1 MIKPVLKQI
10 SCMDLH
16 QIADSGQCFRMT
28 ELSDAPGRFS
38 VISQGHYLEIEQ
50 ISGRQKLEDRGS
62 DACSDFQDREDF
74 FRKETFAFYCEEEE
88 FPFWERYFDLAQDYS
103 AYICSVRK
111 RDAYLRRAS
120 QAGNG
125 IRILNQD
132 PWEMILTFVISQQK
146 TIPKIREAV
155 EALSRQF
162 GTRHTAVISQD
173 NQKKEVT
180 WHSFPTP
187 SQLAG
192 ISEETL
198 RSLKLGYRAKYIARL
213 CQDAAEERLNL
224 NVLQTMNYEEAM
236 TYLKGFYGIGEK
248 VANCICLFGLHHIEA
263 FPVDTWIEQILMQEY
278 YRKKKKKYDALPKSR
293 LYGEI
298 IHDYFGMYQGYAGV
312 MQQYI
317 FYYERAKRGKVK

>member
-1 MIKPVLKQI
+1 MIKPILKPFT
-10 SCMDLH
+10 CMDLR

-28 ELSDAPGRFS
+28 ELSDVPGRFS
-38 VISQGHYLEIEQ
+38 VISQERYLEIEQ
-50 ISGRQKLEDRGS
+50 LECDWKQTDETRFE
-62 DACSDFQDREDF
+62 A
-74 FRKETFAFYCEEEE
+74 KTFAFYCKEEELS
-88 FPFWERYFDLAQDYS
+88 FWERYFDLDQDYE
-103 AYICSVRK
+103 AYISSVRK
-111 RDAYLRRAS
+111 RDSYLQHAA
-120 QAGNG
+120 QAGSG

-146 TIPKIREAV
+146 IIPKIREAV

-162 GTRHTAVISQD
+162 GTEHRSAVLRGSQE
-173 NQKKEVT
+173 KEIT

-187 SQLAG
+187 SQLAEV
-192 ISEETL
+192 SEETL
-198 RSLKLGYRAKYIARL
+198 RALKLGYRAKYIVRL
-213 CQDAAEERLNL
+213 CQDAAGGWLNL
-224 NVLQTMNYEEAM
+224 DALKTMGYEEAM
-236 TYLKGFYGIGEK
+236 AYLKSFYGIGEK

-293 LYGEI
+293 LYSEI

-317 FYYERAKRGKVK
+317 FYYERVQRGKVR

>member
-1 MIKPVLKQI
+1 MIKPILKPFT
-10 SCMDLH
+10 CMDLR

-28 ELSDAPGRFS
+28 ELPDVPGRFS
-38 VISQGHYLEIEQ
+38 VISRGHYLEIEQ
-50 ISGRQKLEDRGS
+50 MEHGQEQTEE
-62 DACSDFQDREDF
+62 ACSRA
-74 FRKETFAFYCEEEE
+74 KTFAFYCEEREL
-88 FPFWERYFDLAQDYS
+88 PFWEKYFDLEQDYR
-103 AYICSVRK
+103 AYISSVRK
-111 RDAYLRRAS
+111 RDSYLQRAA
-120 QAGNG
+120 QAGSG

-162 GTRHTAVISQD
+162 GTEYKTVIPRNGQE
-173 NQKKEVT
+173 KEII

-187 SQLAG
+187 CQLAEAT
-192 ISEETL
+192 EETL

-213 CQDAAEERLNL
+213 CQDAAKGRLNL
-224 NVLQTMNYEEAM
+224 NTLKTMEYEEAM
-236 TYLKGFYGIGEK
+236 AYLKGFYGIGEK

-293 LYGEI
+293 LYSEI

-317 FYYERAKRGKVK
+317 FYYERMQRGKVK

>member
-1 MIKPVLKQI
+1 MIKPILKPFT
-10 SCMDLH
+10 CMDLR

-28 ELSDAPGRFS
+28 ELSDVPGRFS
-38 VISQGHYLEIEQ
+38 VISQERYLEIEQ
-50 ISGRQKLEDRGS
+50 LECDWKQTDETRFE
-62 DACSDFQDREDF
+62 A
-74 FRKETFAFYCEEEE
+74 KTFAFYCKEEELS
-88 FPFWERYFDLAQDYS
+88 FWERYFDLDQDYE
-103 AYICSVRK
+103 AYISSVRK
-111 RDAYLRRAS
+111 RDSYLQHAA
-120 QAGNG
+120 QAGSG

-155 EALSRQF
+155 EALSRRF
-162 GTRHTAVISQD
+162 GTEHKTAVLRGSQE
-173 NQKKEVT
+173 KEIT

-187 SQLAG
+187 GQLAEV
-192 ISEETL
+192 SEEML
-198 RSLKLGYRAKYIARL
+198 RALKLGYRAKYIARL
-213 CQDAAEERLNL
+213 CQDAAKGRLNL
-224 NVLQTMNYEEAM
+224 DALKTMGYEEAM
-236 TYLKGFYGIGEK
+236 AYLKSFYGIGEK

-293 LYGEI
+293 LYSEI

-317 FYYERAKRGKVK
+317 FYYERVQRGKVR

>member
-1 MIKPVLKQI
+1 MIKPILKQI
-10 SCMDLH
+10 PCMDLR

-38 VISQGHYLEIEQ
+38 VISRGRYLEIEQ
-50 ISGRQKLEDRGS
+50 LEQRQKRTEEIFS
-62 DACSDFQDREDF
+62 ES
-74 FRKETFAFYCEEEE
+74 KTFAFYCEEEE
-88 FPFWERYFDLAQDYS
+88 LPFWEEYFDLAQDYGACIS
-103 AYICSVRK
+103 SVRK
-111 RDAYLRRAS
+111 RDSYLQRAA
-120 QAGNG
+120 QAGSG

-162 GTRHTAVISQD
+162 GTEHAAVIPRGSQ
-173 NQKKEVT
+173 EEHVT
-180 WHSFPTP
+180 WYSFPIP
-187 SQLAG
+187 CQLAEA
-192 ISEETL
+192 SEETL

-213 CQDAAEERLNL
+213 CQDAAEGRLNL
-224 NVLQTMNYEEAM
+224 DALKTMSYEEAM
-236 TYLKGFYGIGEK
+236 IYLKGFYGIGEK

-293 LYGEI
+293 LYSEI

-317 FYYERAKRGKVK
+317 FYYERMQRGKVR